1 MIIPN
6 FLKPYLASYNLNQL
20 DLVDDRELIITEVLN
35 KGDDKALR
43 WLTKNYSKQD
53 IKKTVASPIRGYWM
67 RSVLQYWLNIF
78 EINLSKSK
86 FKKAII
92 NMGV

>member
-20 DLVDDRELIITEVLN
+20 DLVDDREIIITEILN
-35 KGDDKALR
+35 KGDGKALR
-43 WLTKNYSKQD
+43 WLTKNYSGRD
-53 IKKTVASPIRGYWM
+53 IKKTIASPIRGYWM